1 MSKSIVSFIK
11 RLEVNNSKQL
21 YGQLYKIRSEYI
33 RNNEAIVRLERTTC
47 HVNPL
52 FTFSFQELLTNAK
65 GIKKLVD
72 IVEASM
78 KQDAS
83 EENDKILEV
92 ALSILGNC
100 TCNNEAAGEQVRK
113 KNLNLV

>member
-1 MSKSIVSFIK
+1 M
-11 RLEVNNSKQL
+11 
-21 YGQLYKIRSEYI
+21 
-33 RNNEAIVRLERTTC
+33 
-47 HVNPL
+47 
-52 FTFSFQELLTNAK
+52 TNAK

-72 IVEASM
+72 IVEARL

-113 KNLNLV
+113 KS